1 MAMYRSA
8 IDCIGGFDE
17 RLGPGTCFPAAED
30 NDLGFR
36 LLEAGFHIIYDPASV
51 LYHRSWRTEKDY
63 LPLRWGYGRGQGAY
77 YARYLSLQDRHMI
90 ARMSLDVVR
99 HAVPLRR
106 EIWLSPR

>member
-1 MAMYRSA
+1 MATYRSA

-90 ARMSLDVVR
+90 AHMSLDVVR